1 MEKAKL
7 LLDKHL
13 DYVDEMLN
21 IGAGNAATALSLL
34 LGCPVSMEKSEMKLL
49 HASEVAT
56 FFGGPDAPVA
66 CLRMRLVGDLAGY
79 MFFIVPHR
87 QERELVRLAASAM
100 KAAVERPEEEN
111 WVADALAEIG
121 NILTGTYLGAIHDF
135 CALNVYHSVPSPGV
149 DMLQALLD
157 EFLANQSSEVRTI
170 LLITV
175 KFMISDE
182 GFKTFLL
189 ICPSRESCSVL
200 VNSISGAERT
210 YGVPVD

>member
-1 MEKAKL
+1 MGSFPPT
-7 LLDKHL
+7 DFR
-13 DYVDEMLN
+13 V
-21 IGAGNAATALSLL
+21 
-34 LGCPVSMEKSEMKLL
+34 
-49 HASEVAT
+49 
-56 FFGGPDAPVA
+56 
-66 CLRMRLVGDLAGY
+66 
-79 MFFIVPHR
+79 VPHAKHAYPSHR
-87 QERELVRLAASAM
+87 ARLCHRFLGSD
-100 KAAVERPEEEN
+100 P
-111 WVADALAEIG
+111 VADALAEIG